1 MSHSKMT
8 KRGRSQYLENW
19 NPAAK
24 KYINICKICGHKGYS
39 PAIDE
44 EDFCDIFSG
53 NWAIRY
59 ELKSTLERL
68 ELDELGRCGMC
79 ARVHDKKDGD

>member
-24 KYINICKICGHKGYS
+24 KYINICKICGHRGYS
-39 PAIDE
+39 SAIDE
-44 EDFCDIFSG
+44 EDFCDILG
-53 NWAIRY
+53 NGAIRY
-59 ELKSTLERL
+59 ELKKTLERL
-68 ELDELGRCGMC
+68 DLDELGRCEIC
-79 ARVHDKKDGD
+79 ARVHDNRDGD